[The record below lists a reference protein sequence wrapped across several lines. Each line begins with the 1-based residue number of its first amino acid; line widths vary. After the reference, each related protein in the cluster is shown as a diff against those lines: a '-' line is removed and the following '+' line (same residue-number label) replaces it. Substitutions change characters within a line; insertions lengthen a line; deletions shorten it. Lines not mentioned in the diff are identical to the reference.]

1 MDCYQTSKWAKVVIY
16 ALLILASLICIL
28 PFVNLLATSF
38 SSSTAV
44 KAGQVTF
51 WPVEFTTY
59 SYEYALQGGKFVR
72 ALWQSVKLVVLGT
85 ATNLLVMVITAFPLS
100 RSSKEFWGRNVY
112 MGFFVVTMLVGGG
125 LIPSYLVVVQ
135 MGLKNSIWALIIP
148 GALPVSNML
157 ILMNFIRG
165 IPREI
170 EEAAV
175 IDGASPLKILIR
187 VILPLI
193 KPALA
198 TVCLFC
204 MVGHWNNWFG
214 GMIYFNDPNDYP
226 LQTYMQSLLTNFEAL
241 MHQQNVSDFTVLL
254 AKMNA
259 QTGRAAQLFLGA
271 LPILLVYPFL
281 QKYFTTGFVL
291 GSVKG

>member
-59 SYEYALQGGKFVR
+59 SYEYALQGGKLVR

>member
-1 MDCYQTSKWAKVVIY
+1 MERYQGSKTARIIIY
-16 ALLILASLICIL
+16 GVLMMASLLCVL
-28 PFVNLLATSF
+28 PFINLLATSF

-44 KAGQVTF
+44 KAGQVKF

-59 SYEYALQGGKFVR
+59 SYEYALQGGKFTR
-72 ALWQSVKLVVLGT
+72 ALWESVKLVILGT
-85 ATNLLVMVITAFPLS
+85 LTNLILMLVTAFPLS
-100 RSSKEFWGRNVY
+100 RSQKEFWGRNIY

-125 LIPSYLVVVQ
+125 LIPTYLVVVK
-135 MGLKNSIWALIIP
+135 MGLKNSLWALIIP

-170 EEAAV
+170 EEAAI
-175 IDGASPLKILIR
+175 IDGATPIKILIH

-198 TVCLFC
+198 TVSLFC

-214 GMIYFNDPNDYP
+214 GMIYINDPRDYP

-241 MHQQNVSDFTVLL
+241 MQQQTVSDFTVLL